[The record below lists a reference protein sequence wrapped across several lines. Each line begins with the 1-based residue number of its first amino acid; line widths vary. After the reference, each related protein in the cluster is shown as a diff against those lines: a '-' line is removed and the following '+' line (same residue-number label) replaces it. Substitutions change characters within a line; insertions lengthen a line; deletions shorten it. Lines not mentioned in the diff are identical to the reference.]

1 MAVMERFASTR
12 ALITGGSRGI
22 GAAVARRLAAEG
34 AAVTI
39 TYRSNAGLA
48 DALVAELTAAG
59 RRAFAF
65 RCDVRDRA
73 LAHQVTGQAA
83 ERMGGLDVLVSNAG
97 IEYFGPLAGIT
108 EEDVRRVLDTNVAG
122 QLYAVQAAVPLM
134 TGGGR
139 IVLMSSVSNGIAVHE
154 HSLYAASK
162 AAVVAMARNLAP
174 ELAAR
179 SVTIN
184 AIAPGGTATD
194 MATENAPHYTH
205 PLLRGYNM
213 SAQKQISLH
222 ASLGRLA
229 EPEEIAAAIAFL
241 VSPDA
246 AYLSGATLA
255 ADGGWM

>member
-1 MAVMERFASTR
+1 
-12 ALITGGSRGI
+12 
-22 GAAVARRLAAEG
+22 
-34 AAVTI
+34 
-39 TYRSNAGLA
+39 
-48 DALVAELTAAG
+48 
-59 RRAFAF
+59 
-65 RCDVRDRA
+65 
-73 LAHQVTGQAA
+73 
-83 ERMGGLDVLVSNAG
+83 
-97 IEYFGPLAGIT
+97 
-108 EEDVRRVLDTNVAG
+108 
-122 QLYAVQAAVPLM
+122 M

-139 IVLMSSVSNGIAVHE
+139 IVLMSSVSNGIAVYE

-162 AAVVAMARNLAP
+162 AAVVALARNLAP

-179 SVTIN
+179 NIAIN

-213 SAQKQISLH
+213 SPKAQISLH

-229 EPEEIAAAIAFL
+229 EADEIAAAIAFL

-246 AYLSGATLA
+246 AYLNGATLA